1 LHQETHINDGEDDC
15 GMEGIGDNMGKTF
28 ISALFLI
35 VHIGSHLKVGNNYER
50 NKYENIINHCAAIL

>member
-1 LHQETHINDGEDDC
+1 
-15 GMEGIGDNMGKTF
+15 MEGIGDNMGKTF